1 MPPMAPRRQPAQD
14 PRVRAAVAPIPFTA
28 AAHRHVEPITV
39 DTPAVLGAAQQQRG
53 PFDVP
58 AYGFMRHIIL
68 EVTLTGGTLGA
79 GVLSADFPWN
89 IIQNIQISDVNGA
102 PIFGPLDGFAAL
114 QATLWGGY
122 SYRQDPRMDPGY
134 DGTINGRFF
143 LRIPVEISKH
153 NGYGSLAN
161 QNAAAS
167 YKLSYTLNTAAAVFS
182 TAPTTAPTPTVR
194 AHLEAW
200 SQPNEVD
207 LAGRPQLREPPGH
220 GTTQFWSAFTKATV
234 AGQNNVQFP
243 RVGNLIRNLVVIA
256 RNAAGARADNVMPDP
271 IQVFWDARS
280 LTLETQALR
289 NKLAYEAIQAPAIRD
304 VGVFAFPFDDLVLGH
319 AGDEEPNFWLPTMQ
333 SSRLEL
339 NGVAAAAGTLQVCTN
354 DVAPVE
360 VNPAE
365 RYVETSTTGFH
376 PAAGPVPA
384 GV

>member
-1 MPPMAPRRQPAQD
+1 MPPMATRRQPAQD

-28 AAHRHVEPITV
+28 AAHRHVEPVGV
-39 DTPAVLGAAQQQRG
+39 DTPAILGAAQQQRG

-68 EVTLTGGTLGA
+68 EVSLAGGTLGA
-79 GVLSADFPWN
+79 GALSADWPWN
-89 IIQNIQISDVNGA
+89 VLQNLQISDVNGA

-122 SYRQDPRMDPGY
+122 SYRQDPRLDPGF

-167 YKLSYTLNTAAAVFS
+167 YKLSYTVNTSAAVFA
-182 TAPTTAPTPTVR
+182 TAPTTAPTPTIR

-234 AGQNNVQFP
+234 LGQNNVQFP

-271 IQVFWDARS
+271 LQVFWDARS

-289 NKLAYEAIQAPAIRD
+289 TKLAYESIQSPAARD
-304 VGVFAFPFDDLVLGH
+304 VGVFAFPFDDLVVGH

-339 NGVAAAAGTLQVCTN
+339 QGVTAAAGTLQVLTN

-365 RYVETSTTGFH
+365 RFVETSTTGFH
-376 PAAGPVPA
+376 PAAGPVPQ

>member
-68 EVTLTGGTLGA
+68 EVTLAGGTLGA

-89 IIQNIQISDVNGA
+89 IIQNIQISDV
-102 PIFGPLDGFAAL
+102 
-114 QATLWGGY
+114 
-122 SYRQDPRMDPGY
+122 
-134 DGTINGRFF
+134 
-143 LRIPVEISKH
+143 

-339 NGVAAAAGTLQVCTN
+339 NGVAAVAGTLQVCTN

>member
-1 MPPMAPRRQPAQD
+1 MPPTQPRQQPARQAQQ
-14 PRVRAAVAPIPFTA
+14 RQVVAAVPFTA
-28 AAHRHVEPITV
+28 AAHRHVEPITT

-53 PFDVP
+53 PFDIP
-58 AYGFMRHIIL
+58 AYGFMRHVIL
-68 EVTLTGGTLGA
+68 EVSLTGGTLGA
-79 GVLSADFPWN
+79 GTLHPDFPWN
-89 IIQNIQISDVNGA
+89 VIQNIQISDVNGA

-122 SYRQDPRMDPGY
+122 AYRQDPRLDPGY
-134 DGTINGRFF
+134 DGTINGKFF

-153 NGYGSLAN
+153 NGYGALAN

-167 YKLSYTLNTAAAVFS
+167 YKLSYTINTAAAAFS
-182 TAPTTAPTPTVR
+182 VAPTTPPTPTVR

-234 AGQNNVQFP
+234 LGQNNVQFP
-243 RVGNLIRNLVVIA
+243 RVGNLVRNLVVIA
-256 RNAAGARADNVMPDP
+256 RNASGVRADNVMPDP
-271 IQVFWDARS
+271 IQIMWDARS
-280 LTLETQALR
+280 LTFETQALR
-289 NKLAYEAIQAPAIRD
+289 NKLAYEATQAPAARD
-304 VGVFAFPFDDLVLGH
+304 TGVFAFPFDDLVLGH
-319 AGDEEPNFWLPTMQ
+319 AGDEEPNFWLATVQ
-333 SSRLEL
+333 ASRLEL
-339 NGVAAAAGTLQVCTN
+339 QGVTGAAGTLQVVTN

-376 PAAGPVPA
+376 PSVGPVPQ